1 MKKYGNDTLFY
12 IDYMNE
18 FFDMFNSVLDEV
30 ENEERESY
38 DTPIMV
44 IDLVRE
50 KLKEKEHEICKELT
64 KELSADIRYLNF
76 QQTMKNFEGVL
87 NMECANCG
95 VQPAYKTLL

>member
-1 MKKYGNDTLFY
+1 MKAYKEDISFF
-12 IDYMNE
+12 IDCMNE
-18 FFDMFNSVLDEV
+18 FLDMFNSVLDEV

-64 KELSADIRYLNF
+64 EGLSADIRYLNF
-76 QQTMKNFEGVL
+76 QRNMQNFENMICKEGMDYGVY
-87 NMECANCG
+87 
-95 VQPAYKTLL
+95 PAFKTKL